1 MGGLNT
7 HLSNA
12 AAYAA
17 AFDGLIS
24 GASTVEDLSQES
36 GLAHNTTRKLIHALR
51 RRKLIHVA
59 AWEADALGRHTK
71 AAYALGH
78 KPDAAKP
85 PAKTCA
91 QRSARSAARKL
102 VRIHRAA

>member
-1 MGGLNT
+1 MGSLNI

-17 AFDGLIS
+17 VFEGLIS
-24 GASTVEDLSQES
+24 GASTVVDLAQES

-59 AWEADALGRHTK
+59 AWETDALGRHTK

-78 KPDAAKP
+78 KPDVAKP
-85 PAKTCA
+85 PAKTST
-91 QRSARSAARKL
+91 QRSARSAARK
-102 VRIHRAA
+102 RSKAYRAA